1 MLRPSRRRKYP
12 HPHSLASKQKIFQVE
27 GLVLSKFERS
37 ERDMVFSLLTR
48 ERGRILVLAKYA
60 KKVPSRHNA
69 GLELFN
75 VVRCQLYEGRYLP
88 VVTQVQQV
96 ESFDGILS
104 SVERIEYAYKLCLLV
119 DTLLQREQGGEE
131 SYALSTES
139 LRSIACSDG
148 NQARSIVVGTGIRL
162 LSLIGNL
169 HWSEECQQCDIAL
182 TEKIYCL
189 EGKLLCAPCGTRNR
203 ADGLGQDVYA
213 IIRSVLIGRGWKEW
227 ETMEPEPTM
236 DALGFIQ
243 RQVTSL
249 SYPSYLEKASFN
261 LSVSPM

>member
-1 MLRPSRRRKYP
+1 M
-12 HPHSLASKQKIFQVE
+12 ASKQKIFQVE

-96 ESFDGILS
+96 ESFDGILA

-131 SYALSTES
+131 SYSLSTDC
-139 LRSIACSDG
+139 LRGIARSDAS
-148 NQARSIVVGTGIRL
+148 QARSLIVATGIRL
-162 LSLIGNL
+162 LSLIGTL
-169 HWSEECQQCDIAL
+169 HWSEECQQCDSTL
-182 TEKIYCL
+182 MDKVYCL

-203 ADGLGQDVYA
+203 ADGLGRDVYA
-213 IIRSVLIGRGWKEW
+213 IIRSTLLGTGP
-227 ETMEPEPTM
+227 ETLETEPAL
-236 DALGFIQ
+236 DALGFVQ

-261 LSVSPM
+261 LSTSPV

>member
-1 MLRPSRRRKYP
+1 M
-12 HPHSLASKQKIFQVE
+12 ASKQKIFQVE
-27 GLVLSKFERS
+27 GVVLSKFERS

-88 VVTQVQQV
+88 VVTQVQQI

-104 SVERIEYAYKLCLLV
+104 SVERIECAYKLCLLA

-131 SYALSTES
+131 GYELCTTGLRTISSVEEDQALT
-139 LRSIACSDG
+139 A
-148 NQARSIVVGTGIRL
+148 VVEAGIRL

-169 HWSEECQQCDIAL
+169 RWSDDCQQCNL
-182 TEKIYCL
+182 SLLRRIYCL
-189 EGKLLCAPCGTRNR
+189 EGKLLCGDCGPRNR
-203 ADGLGQDVYA
+203 ADEVGPDVYA
-213 IIRSVLIGRGWKEW
+213 LIRFVLEGASYPSSSPRKIL
-227 ETMEPEPTM
+227 M
-236 DALGFIQ
+236 DAMTFVQ
-243 RQVTSL
+243 RQVTSM
-249 SYPSYLEKASFN
+249 SYPAYLEKASFS
-261 LSVSPM
+261 LVPRGV